1 MANPLDNEKELFEKI
16 EKEKLTIPVPV
27 WELLTHHI
35 GNDLYAIQMIVGNYV
50 TGPDKEPIP
59 PEAGQKIIN
68 HTLELKNFLDKLS
81 QSINHK

>member
-1 MANPLDNEKELFEKI
+1 MANPLTNEKELFEKI
-16 EKEKLTIPVPV
+16 EKDKLTIPAPI
-27 WELLTHHI
+27 WQLLTHHI

-68 HTLELKNFLDKLS
+68 HVSALQGFLNKLAEN
-81 QSINHK
+81 IKHK